1 MKPAASK
8 LGLYLITDEGLSCGR
23 ATVDVV
29 RAAIMGGVDAVQFR
43 GKGLGVRDQVA
54 LATELRRVTHDAGV
68 LFIVN
73 DRADVARVVEADG
86 VHVGPEDLPPER
98 ARLIVGPDRL
108 VGFSASTV
116 SEARWGRDRGADY
129 LGVGAMYATTTKA
142 DAGEPVGPER
152 IGDIAKVVALPLV
165 GIGGITAER
174 VVPVIR
180 AGAVGV
186 AVISAIVAAPNV
198 TAAARDFKARLLQAR
213 AACADHS

>member
-1 MKPAASK
+1 MKPAAAG
-8 LGLYLITDEGLSCGR
+8 LGLYLITDEGLSRGR

-29 RAAIMGGVDAVQFR
+29 RAAIAGGVDAVQFR

-54 LATELRRVTHDAGV
+54 LATELRRLTQDAGV

-73 DRADVARVVEADG
+73 DRADVARIVEADG
-86 VHVGPEDLPPER
+86 VHVGPEDLPPDQ

-108 VGFSASTV
+108 IGFSASTV
-116 SEARWGRDRGADY
+116 SEALWGRDRGTDY

-152 IGDIAKVVALPLV
+152 IRELAAAVALPIV
-165 GIGGITAER
+165 GIGGITADR
-174 VVPVIR
+174 VAPVIR

-186 AVISAIVAAPNV
+186 AVISAIVSAPDV
-198 TAAARDFKARLLQAR
+198 ADAARDFKARLLRAR
-213 AACADHS
+213 AARAANI